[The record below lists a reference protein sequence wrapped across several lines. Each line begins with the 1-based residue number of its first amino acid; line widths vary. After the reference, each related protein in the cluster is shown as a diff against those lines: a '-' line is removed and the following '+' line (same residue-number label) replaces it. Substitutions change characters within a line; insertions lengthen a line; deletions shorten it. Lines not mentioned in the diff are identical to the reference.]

1 MEQLIQRVKLRY
13 DIPPMSEQELSQYH
27 LFRLST
33 ARRRTACCFL
43 PQTFPII
50 YNTAGAPRA

>member
-1 MEQLIQRVKLRY
+1 
-13 DIPPMSEQELSQYH
+13 MSEQELSQYI

-33 ARRRTACCFL
+33 AGAADRMLFL

-50 YNTAGAPRA
+50 YKYAGVPRA